1 MTKLAIAT
9 DALGKATDRLVID
22 LVTLLE
28 AADKAESAKAFTRT
42 LSDWC
47 AELIGRATNMAAQAV
62 LSVAET
68 AERRSN
74 GNTMR
79 VSDLHQRLDAYDQR
93 LAALE
98 EKAVGND

>member
-1 MTKLAIAT
+1 MTKLAVTA
-9 DALGKATDRLVID
+9 DALGKATDRLVVD

-28 AADKAESAKAFTRT
+28 ATDKAEPAKALART

-74 GNTMR
+74 GNTTR
-79 VSDLHQRLDAYDQR
+79 VSDLHQRLDAYDVR
-93 LAALE
+93 LTALE
-98 EKAVGND
+98 EKAVGDD